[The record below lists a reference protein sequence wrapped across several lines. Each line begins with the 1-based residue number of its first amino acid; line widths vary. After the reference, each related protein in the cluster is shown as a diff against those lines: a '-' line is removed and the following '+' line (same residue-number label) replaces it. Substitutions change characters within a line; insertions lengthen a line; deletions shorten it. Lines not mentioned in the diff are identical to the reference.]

1 MSDLAIL
8 FEGKLIPAVSEV
20 LAAVISEYP
29 QIKDVEEW
37 NELTDRT
44 VPVLILGP
52 LPEVLPITY
61 VKSLSQKQILAN
73 PAALTEIR
81 AAMDNLLAPIQ
92 WEDVPRQ
99 VVNFLTPGQEGGLG
113 PVLEVDIETGGDVDS
128 LLPEETWMLS
138 LAIYDGKNC
147 YIFTEESLRRP
158 SVIEQILRIFKSRKL
173 MAHNMKFDFRTI
185 AAQTG
190 SPIYGHLDTMLL
202 HHAINPGAKEHGLK
216 PTCRKYLGA
225 PDWDAAIKEYVSGSY
240 KDLTEDGKSS
250 LLPADYTYPA
260 SVIEAYGTELKVG
273 FEAIPRHLLYDYNGW
288 DVIWGWRLYEY
299 LVKAAARD
307 KRIAE
312 LAKREFAMGNF
323 YQDVESNGFAVDVP
337 YLHQLKVEYT
347 AKKDP
352 LLEKLQDMAGPD
364 FNKKEGAKKW
374 APFNPGSHVQ
384 VKRWF
389 AERGIILKSTDEKHL
404 DDLQARDNL
413 NPRVQEFIDTLL
425 EYRGVGKVIS
435 TNIDGILKRI
445 HYGNLVFPDF
455 LVHGTNTGRTSSRD
469 PNIQN
474 VPREKSLRKIFIS
487 RNPEKNVILNV
498 DYSQAELRVMAC
510 LSEDEYLISL
520 FQEGMGDFF
529 DSLMPSAFPNADI
542 SAWTPQEAK
551 DNRAKLKATIYGLA
565 YNRKAAAIA
574 KDLGM
579 SVREAQ
585 NIINNFFRSSP
596 QFYDWRQW
604 VEGTAVDPES
614 TLVSPFGRYY
624 QAEVVTGR
632 NKQNVINAGLAFL
645 PQSTASDLCVD
656 AAMRVHEWLPEYPGT
671 WLTATVHDAIM
682 FDVPRK
688 YVEEVAA
695 RVQWEMR
702 ESGRRI
708 FGDTVPF
715 ATDAQWGD
723 SWGDCG

>member
-20 LAAVISEYP
+20 LAAVITEYP
-29 QIKDVEEW
+29 HIKDVEEW
-37 NELTDRT
+37 NEFTDRT

-61 VKSLSQKQILAN
+61 VKTLSQKQILAN
-73 PAALTEIR
+73 PAALTEVR
-81 AAMDNLLAPIQ
+81 AALDNLFAPVQ
-92 WEDVPRQ
+92 WADVPRQ
-99 VVNFLTPGQEGGLG
+99 VVTSLTPAQEAALG
-113 PVLEVDIETGGDVDS
+113 VILEVDIETGGDVDS

-147 YIFTEESLRRP
+147 YIFTEESLRIP
-158 SVIEQILRIFKSRKL
+158 SVIEQILRIFKTRKL

-185 AAQTG
+185 GAQTG
-190 SPIYGHLDTMLL
+190 TPIYGHLDTMLL

-216 PTCRKYLGA
+216 QTCRKYLGA
-225 PDWDAAIKEYVSGSY
+225 PDWDAAIKEYVHGSY
-240 KDLTEDGKSS
+240 KDLTEGGESS
-250 LLPADYTYPA
+250 LLAANYTYPL
-260 SVIEAYGTELKVG
+260 SIIKTYGTDLKVG
-273 FEAIPRHLLYDYNGW
+273 YEAIPRHLLYDYNGW
-288 DVIWGWRLYEY
+288 DVIWGFRLYEY
-299 LVKAAARD
+299 LAKAAASD

-337 YLHQLKVEYT
+337 YLHKLHDEYT
-347 AKKDP
+347 AKLNP
-352 LLEKLQDMAGPD
+352 LLEKLQDLAGPD

-384 VKRWF
+384 VKKWF
-389 AERGIILKSTDEKHL
+389 AERGIILKSTDEAHL
-404 DDLQARDNL
+404 EDLQAKGNL

-425 EYRGVGKVIS
+425 EYRGTGKVIS
-435 TNIDGILKRI
+435 TNIVGILKRV

-474 VPREKSLRKIFIS
+474 IPREKTLRKIFVS
-487 RNPEKNVILNV
+487 RDPEKNVILNV

-529 DSLMPSAFPNADI
+529 DSLMPSAFPTADI
-542 SAWTPQEAK
+542 SSWTSQQAK

-585 NIINNFFRSSP
+585 GIINNFFRSAP

-604 VEGTAVDPES
+604 VEGTAVDPDS

-656 AAMRVHEWLPEYPGT
+656 AAMQVHQWCEKEYGAKIV
-671 WLTATVHDAIM
+671 ATVHDAIM
-682 FDVPRK
+682 LDCPKAV
-688 YVEEVAA
+688 VETVAK
-695 RVQWEMR
+695 RVQWEME
-702 ESGRRI
+702 ESGRRV
-708 FGDTVPF
+708 FGNVVPF
-715 ATDAQWGD
+715 ATDAQWGA
-723 SWGDCG
+723 SWGEAG